1 MNKYLV
7 EGMDKFLA
15 KYKTKDKKELKE
27 SLDDGATVYSRLPE
41 IKEVMKFFVSG
52 KTSEKFKAAKE
63 VINAM
68 KDEIMEAGYPEDM
81 NFYKKDENIKE
92 FIFDMQD
99 NTGKF
104 GHLLGD
110 EEELDESCKKQLK
123 ESSGEA
129 LTKEDIDKFFTDF
142 DKKIRRRIRFEI
154 KHGDYGDYDMWD
166 AIEDE
171 LYESNPKDFT
181 PEIEKYFKKR
191 IWQIIDEYEGTNYAE
206 EEEIDSTYH
215 DASEEELRKMGAFD
229 NLNDEEELDEGC
241 KKPLNEDSILDRIN
255 KYLDSIGEAPITES
269 KDEDKEEEPTILDQ
283 LNTYLK
289 SQGEK
294 PITITESKKPVKKAV
309 KVSES
314 LNKCSVHPGNLFES
328 LNKGFEKLYGKVEDP
343 ILENKYSSSKKKT
356 INESLDNENLTDEE
370 KKDNETFVKLFRRL
384 RSTHH
389 LPLTQEMEDLLDKYG
404 LELYRYS
411 GINGEVQLSDQ
422 SNMDVSRPMS
432 TTEIWSTG
440 STEGDR
446 KVNWVDK
453 IKKMRERNPKHIF
466 ISSYSFDRE
475 PHYSDDRYQIS
486 SAPGGSDPNKAF
498 SYYSNKRYADDI
510 ESNAKLREIRRIIDN
525 KNAALKD
532 FKSSNPKLSNDLK
545 LRWIQDYNDAVD
557 SGFIKKGKKI
567 DTSELPLE

>member
-15 KYKTKDKKELKE
+15 KYKTEDKKELKE

-206 EEEIDSTYH
+206 T
-215 DASEEELRKMGAFD
+215 
-229 NLNDEEELDEGC
+229 ELDESC
-241 KKPLNEDSILDRIN
+241 KKQLNEDSILDKIN

-294 PITITESKKPVKKAV
+294 PITESKKLVKKAV

-314 LNKCSVHPGNLFES
+314 LNKRSAHPGNLFES

-343 ILENKYSSSKKKT
+343 ILEDKYSSSNRKKK
-356 INESLDNENLTDEE
+356 
-370 KKDNETFVKLFRRL
+370 
-384 RSTHH
+384 
-389 LPLTQEMEDLLDKYG
+389 
-404 LELYRYS
+404 
-411 GINGEVQLSDQ
+411 
-422 SNMDVSRPMS
+422 
-432 TTEIWSTG
+432 
-440 STEGDR
+440 
-446 KVNWVDK
+446 
-453 IKKMRERNPKHIF
+453 
-466 ISSYSFDRE
+466 
-475 PHYSDDRYQIS
+475 
-486 SAPGGSDPNKAF
+486 
-498 SYYSNKRYADDI
+498 
-510 ESNAKLREIRRIIDN
+510 
-525 KNAALKD
+525 
-532 FKSSNPKLSNDLK
+532 
-545 LRWIQDYNDAVD
+545 
-557 SGFIKKGKKI
+557 
-567 DTSELPLE
+567 

>member
-15 KYKTKDKKELKE
+15 KYKEEKKASKKLKE
-27 SLDDGATVYSRLPE
+27 SVE
-41 IKEVMKFFVSG
+41 KEV
-52 KTSEKFKAAKE
+52 
-63 VINAM
+63 
-68 KDEIMEAGYPEDM
+68 
-81 NFYKKDENIKE
+81 
-92 FIFDMQD
+92 
-99 NTGKF
+99 
-104 GHLLGD
+104 
-110 EEELDESCKKQLK
+110 
-123 ESSGEA
+123 

-166 AIEDE
+166 DIEDE

-206 EEEIDSTYH
+206 T
-215 DASEEELRKMGAFD
+215 
-229 NLNDEEELDEGC
+229 ELDESC
-241 KKPLNEDSILDRIN
+241 KKQLNEDSILDKIN

-269 KDEDKEEEPTILDQ
+269 KDEDKKEKPTILDQ

-289 SQGEK
+289 TQGEK
-294 PITITESKKPVKKAV
+294 PITITESKKLVKKAV

-314 LNKCSVHPGNLFES
+314 LNKRSAHPGNLFES

-343 ILENKYSSSKKKT
+343 ILENKYSSSKKKET

-525 KNAALKD
+525 KNVALKD

-557 SGFIKKGKKI
+557 SGFIKTGKKI